1 MTEFDRLAKVW
12 AKQLPKN
19 EDSLGEHEY
28 AFFPE
33 FLEKAKRAS
42 RILEIGAGRGRMIR
56 VLRQHGVEA
65 EVVALDLN
73 DYVIEANAM
82 AVQGN
87 TLSLPFR
94 EASFDLVY
102 SLGVVEHFPE
112 TDKAVEEH
120 IRVLK
125 PDGTLLITTPHLSP
139 YTIFRWLVWLMKFRR
154 DGSFEQTLGRNL
166 TIGRFVRVLQRNNL
180 ICISKGA
187 SGVFL
192 PSHTR
197 KIHPLMEKVFPNKRF
212 GAYLWVIAHKPDKT
226 NDA

>member
-33 FLEKAKRAS
+33 FLEKAKRAN

-65 EVVALDLN
+65 EFVALDLN
-73 DYVIEANAM
+73 DYVAEANAV

-87 TLSLPFR
+87 ALSLPFR
-94 EASFDLVY
+94 DASFDLVY

-125 PDGTLLITTPHLSP
+125 PGGALLITTPHLSP
-139 YTIFRWLVWLMKFRR
+139 YTVLRWLVWAVKFRR

-166 TIGRFVRVLQRNNL
+166 SIYWFDGVLRVLEIKN
-180 ICISKGA
+180 ITKGA
-187 SGVFL
+187 SGIFL
-192 PSHTR
+192 PSYLKRLRGLVELIFPCR
-197 KIHPLMEKVFPNKRF
+197 KF
-212 GAYLWVIAHKPDKT
+212 GAFLWIMGEK
-226 NDA
+226 